1 MALAAIPVLPA
12 APPAPPIFRFADGPP
27 PNEVWAPGMA
37 ADPLLQVDADEPFA
51 AYAAC
56 LLVDA
61 APTTT
66 GAAHPHEMQVF
77 VGAPC
82 TAWLPTFH

>member
-1 MALAAIPVLPA
+1 
-12 APPAPPIFRFADGPP
+12 
-27 PNEVWAPGMA
+27 MA

>member
-37 ADPLLQVDADEPFA
+37 ADPLLQVDADESFA
-51 AYAAC
+51 AYAASYS
-56 LLVDA
+56 LRGVLA
-61 APTTT
+61 GGRSTHHYRRSPPT
-66 GAAHPHEMQVF
+66 
-77 VGAPC
+77 
-82 TAWLPTFH
+82 